1 MGKNS
6 LRRRPSGATAMLAT
20 IWLALSAAGCSTV
33 YYSVWETLGKEKR
46 DLLRDNV
53 EGVREDQED
62 VSEQF
67 ESTLERIRAV
77 YGTEAGELD
86 EKYDRLKKDYE
97 RSAERADELKARI
110 RTVEEIAAD
119 LFAEWQQE
127 IGEISDAGLR
137 DRSRSQLQATQG
149 RYRELA
155 SALAKTEKGL
165 DPVLTRFKDQVLFLK
180 HNLNAQAI
188 LSLEAEVRDI
198 QHDVADLLGDLRA
211 SIQEADQFIQGL
223 PS

>member
-1 MGKNS
+1 MSSKQS
-6 LRRRPSGATAMLAT
+6 MWIPVC
-20 IWLALSAAGCSTV
+20 LALAMAGCSTV

-53 EGVREDQED
+53 EAVREDQQE

-77 YGTEAGELD
+77 YGIDGGELE
-86 EKYDRLKKDYE
+86 EKYDRLKKDYD
-97 RSAERADELKARI
+97 RSLERADTLRERI
-110 RTVEEIAAD
+110 DTVEEIAGD
-119 LFAEWQQE
+119 LFAEWE
-127 IGEISDAGLR
+127 KELGEISDAQLR
-137 DRSRSQLQATQG
+137 QRSSSQLQATRG
-149 RYRELA
+149 RYRELEG
-155 SALAKTEKGL
+155 ALRETEEGL

-188 LSLEAEVRDI
+188 GSLENEVSDI
-198 QHDVADLLGDLRA
+198 QRDVDSLLGDLRA
-211 SIQEADQFIQGL
+211 SIREADRFIQGL

>member
-1 MGKNS
+1 MVKN
-6 LRRRPSGATAMLAT
+6 TVMLAMVLLT
-20 IWLALSAAGCSTV
+20 LSAAGCSTV

-77 YGTEAGELD
+77 YGIEGGELED
-86 EKYDRLKKDYE
+86 KYDRLKKDYDG
-97 RSAERADELKARI
+97 SVERADDLKERI
-110 RTVEEIAAD
+110 QTVKEIAAD
-119 LFAEWQQE
+119 LFAEWEVE
-127 IGEISDAGLR
+127 IGEISDTGLR
-137 DRSRSQLQATQG
+137 DRSRVQLRETQG
-149 RYRELA
+149 RYDDLER
-155 SALAKTEKGL
+155 ALGKTEARL
-165 DPVLTRFKDQVLFLK
+165 DPVLTKFKDQVLFLK

-188 LSLEAEVRDI
+188 GSLETEVQSIQRDV
-198 QHDVADLLGDLRA
+198 DSLLGDLRA

>member
-1 MGKNS
+1 MVK
-6 LRRRPSGATAMLAT
+6 RTAMLAAT
-20 IWLALSAAGCSTV
+20 GLILSAAGCTTV

-53 EGVREDQED
+53 EAVREDQED

-77 YGTEAGELD
+77 YGLDGGELE
-86 EKYDRLKKDYE
+86 EKYDRLKKDYDRSVE
-97 RSAERADELKARI
+97 RSDELKERI
-110 RTVEEIAAD
+110 RTVEEIATD

-149 RYRELA
+149 RYRELQT
-155 SALAKTEKGL
+155 ALEKTEAGL
-165 DPVLTRFKDQVLFLK
+165 EPVLTRFKDQVLFLK

-188 LSLEAEVRDI
+188 GSLEAEVRDI
-198 QHDVADLLGDLRA
+198 QRDVDGLLGDLRA

>member
-1 MGKNS
+1 MKKKT
-6 LRRRPSGATAMLAT
+6 ATMILVAAV
-20 IWLALSAAGCSTV
+20 LALAGCSTV

-53 EGVREDQED
+53 EAVREDQEE

-67 ESTLERIRAV
+67 ESTLERIRAI
-77 YGTEAGELD
+77 YGLEGGELE
-86 EKYDRLKKDYE
+86 EKYDKLKKAYE
-97 RSAERADELKARI
+97 RSTERAGTLRDRI
-110 RTVEEIAAD
+110 DTVEEIAGD
-119 LFAEWQQE
+119 LFAEWDRE
-127 IGEISDAGLR
+127 IGEISDPGLR
-137 DRSRSQLQATQG
+137 QRSRTQLGDTRG
-149 RYRELA
+149 RYDELEQ
-155 SALAKTEKGL
+155 ALRRTEARL

-188 LSLEAEVRDI
+188 GSLETEVQDI
-198 QHDVADLLGDLRA
+198 QRDVDDLLGDLRA

>member
-1 MGKNS
+1 MVK
-6 LRRRPSGATAMLAT
+6 RTAMLT
-20 IWLALSAAGCSTV
+20 TVWLALSAAGCSTV

-77 YGTEAGELD
+77 YGIDGGELE

-97 RSAERADELKARI
+97 RSVERAGELKDRI
-110 RTVEEIAAD
+110 QTVGEIAAD
-119 LFAEWQQE
+119 LFAEWDRE
-127 IGEISDAGLR
+127 IGEISDASLR

-149 RYRELA
+149 RYRELEA
-155 SALAKTEKGL
+155 ALEKTEEGL

-188 LSLEAEVRDI
+188 GSLEAEVRDI
-198 QHDVADLLGDLRA
+198 QRDVDGLLGDLRA

>member
-1 MGKNS
+1 MVKRAAK
-6 LRRRPSGATAMLAT
+6 LTLV
-20 IWLALSAAGCSTV
+20 WLALSAAGCSTV

-77 YGTEAGELD
+77 YGIEGGELED
-86 EKYDRLKKDYE
+86 KYDRLKKDYDRSVE
-97 RSAERADELKARI
+97 RVDELKERI
-110 RTVEEIAAD
+110 QTVEEIAAD
-119 LFAEWQQE
+119 LFAEWERE

-137 DRSRSQLQATQG
+137 DRSRAQLRETQG
-149 RYRELA
+149 RYVDLEK
-155 SALAKTEKGL
+155 ALGKTEARL
-165 DPVLTRFKDQVLFLK
+165 DPVLTKFKDQVLFLK

-188 LSLEAEVRDI
+188 GSLETEVQSIQRDV
-198 QHDVADLLGDLRA
+198 DGLLGDLRA

>member
-1 MGKNS
+1 MVKRAAK
-6 LRRRPSGATAMLAT
+6 LTL

-77 YGTEAGELD
+77 YGIEGGELED
-86 EKYDRLKKDYE
+86 KYDRLKKDYD
-97 RSAERADELKARI
+97 RSVERADELKERI
-110 RTVEEIAAD
+110 RTVKEIAAD
-119 LFAEWQQE
+119 LFAKWERE
-127 IGEISDAGLR
+127 IGEISDTGLQQ
-137 DRSRSQLQATQG
+137 RSRTQLKETQS
-149 RYRELA
+149 RYDDLEK
-155 SALAKTEKGL
+155 ALGKTEARL
-165 DPVLTRFKDQVLFLK
+165 DPVLTKFKDQVLFLK

-188 LSLEAEVRDI
+188 GSLETEVQSIQRDV
-198 QHDVADLLGDLRA
+198 DGLLGDLRA

>member
-1 MGKNS
+1 MGK
-6 LRRRPSGATAMLAT
+6 RTAILTAL
-20 IWLALSAAGCSTV
+20 WLALAASGCSTV

-77 YGTEAGELD
+77 YGIEDGELE
-86 EKYDRLKKDYE
+86 EKYDRLKKEYD
-97 RSAERADELKARI
+97 RSFERAGDLKDRI
-110 RTVEEIAAD
+110 ETVEEIATD
-119 LFAEWQQE
+119 LFAEWESE
-127 IGEISDAGLR
+127 IEEISDASLR
-137 DRSRSQLQATQG
+137 DRSRAQLRATQA
-149 RYRELA
+149 RYRDLEV
-155 SALAKTEKGL
+155 ALKKTEDGL

-188 LSLEAEVRDI
+188 GSLETEVRDI
-198 QHDVADLLGDLRA
+198 QRDVDDLLGDLRA

-223 PS
+223 PT